1 MEVKTL
7 DRKASFYDVDN
18 NLLGVVEMDNHSY
31 YNISMSGAES
41 AMSILRK
48 LPYSE
53 SGDPLYFK
61 KQIIGFVDKKIKKV
75 VISEFGRDTE
85 NIFISEMEPFYEYT
99 PALNGPL
106 APLTEEV
113 TDYSLEEIK
122 FLENTTTGI
131 PHITNLVNR

>member
-1 MEVKTL
+1 M

-31 YNISMSGAES
+31 YNISMSGADS

-53 SGDPLYFK
+53 SRDPLYFK